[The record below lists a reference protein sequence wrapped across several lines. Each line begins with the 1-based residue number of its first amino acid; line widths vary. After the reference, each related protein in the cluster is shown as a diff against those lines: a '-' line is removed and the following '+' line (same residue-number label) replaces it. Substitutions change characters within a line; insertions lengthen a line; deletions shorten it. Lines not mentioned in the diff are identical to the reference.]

1 MKLISCVR
9 YRTYLSNCVSPFLM
23 YFNTVVESLYN
34 GILLTGILISWTIV
48 LKRLAT
54 IKAASN
60 SSLRIVNEGLF
71 IGVNLDFAN
80 TKLQLTLLIAF
91 IYATAPYAFSDASAN
106 MCSSTGCVEKDLY
119 HRSILT
125 SFKFCI
131 LCFQMF
137 QRVRIS
143 SHISSS
149 QSILRFQSSCINNFD
164 SRMAGEII
172 PKGSNMLLVK
182 LSIPCFVFGTSLYN
196 TFTFRT
202 SSFWSQRITKAL
214 SSGILSKSRST
225 SFGDKMLFGS
235 DFKIL

>member
-1 MKLISCVR
+1 ML
-9 YRTYLSNCVSPFLM
+9 
-23 YFNTVVESLYN
+23 
-34 GILLTGILISWTIV
+34 
-48 LKRLAT
+48 
-54 IKAASN
+54 
-60 SSLRIVNEGLF
+60 
-71 IGVNLDFAN
+71 
-80 TKLQLTLLIAF
+80 
-91 IYATAPYAFSDASAN
+91 
-106 MCSSTGCVEKDLY
+106 
-119 HRSILT
+119 
-125 SFKFCI
+125 
-131 LCFQMF
+131 
-137 QRVRIS
+137 QRVRMFS
-143 SHISSS
+143 DISSS

-225 SFGDKMLFGS
+225 SFGDKILFGS